1 LYCCIKGVS
10 FAVLACANAFY
21 FMRKLSMDE
30 LNRLDA
36 VDFKNSE
43 KLPVVALL
51 DNIRSLNNVGSFFR
65 TADAFRLDKLL
76 LCGYTGTP
84 PHRDIH
90 KSALG
95 AEESV
100 DWQHFSNTEMAL
112 EELAAAG
119 YQLVA
124 IEQTTGSIP
133 LHQYTF
139 DVHKKYALV
148 FGNEVEGV
156 SEAALALCH
165 EAIEIPQA
173 GTKHSLNV
181 SICAGI
187 LMWEC
192 YKQLGK

>member
-1 LYCCIKGVS
+1 
-10 FAVLACANAFY
+10 
-21 FMRKLSMDE
+21 MDE

-36 VDFKNSE
+36 VGFKNSE
-43 KLPVVALL
+43 KIPVVALL

-65 TADAFRLDKLL
+65 TADAFRLEKLL

-100 DWQHFSNTEMAL
+100 DWQHFSSTELAL
-112 EELAAAG
+112 EELASAG

-124 IEQTTGSIP
+124 IEQTTDSIP
-133 LHQYTF
+133 LHLYKF

-156 SEAALALCH
+156 SETALALCH

-181 SICAGI
+181 SICGGI

-192 YKQLGK
+192 YKQLGQ

>member
-10 FAVLACANAFY
+10 FAVLDFANAFY

-30 LNRLDA
+30 LNRVDA
-36 VDFKNSE
+36 DDFKNSE
-43 KLPVVALL
+43 KIPVVALL

-65 TADAFRLDKLL
+65 TADAFRLEKLL

-100 DWQHFSNTEMAL
+100 DWQHFSSTELAL
-112 EELAAAG
+112 QKLAAAG
-119 YQLVA
+119 YQLIA

-133 LHQYTF
+133 LHQYHF

-165 EAIEIPQA
+165 EAIEIPQS

-181 SICAGI
+181 SICGGI
-187 LMWEC
+187 MLWEC
-192 YKQLGK
+192 YKQLAT

>member
-1 LYCCIKGVS
+1 
-10 FAVLACANAFY
+10 
-21 FMRKLSMDE
+21 
-30 LNRLDA
+30 
-36 VDFKNSE
+36 
-43 KLPVVALL
+43 
-51 DNIRSLNNVGSFFR
+51 
-65 TADAFRLDKLL
+65 
-76 LCGYTGTP
+76 
-84 PHRDIH
+84 
-90 KSALG
+90 
-95 AEESV
+95 
-100 DWQHFSNTEMAL
+100 L

-133 LHQYTF
+133 LNQFTF

-181 SICAGI
+181 SICGGI